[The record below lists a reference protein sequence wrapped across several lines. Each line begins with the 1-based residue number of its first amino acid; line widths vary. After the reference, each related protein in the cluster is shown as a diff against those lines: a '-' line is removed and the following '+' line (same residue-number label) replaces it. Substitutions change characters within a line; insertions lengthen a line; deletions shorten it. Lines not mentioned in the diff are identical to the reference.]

1 MVAAAMVVPLFALT
15 AACSGGGS
23 DSAGAADAPGE
34 PGATSAAGESES
46 TPGAAALDAGAGADA
61 GAGDNAAPS
70 GTAGEAPLLPGSP
83 LESAV
88 NNMDSTLESLRGILD
103 EAIPSSSWRQV
114 AEAEI
119 VMCDEG
125 EGRYSAPQ
133 FMALGGS
140 IPDELW
146 PRIEQLLVDRG
157 YAPARDEQP
166 VEGNLTLAFYAEDGA
181 NVSVHS
187 TGGSG
192 AAYSGSV
199 PCSEGYAGE

>member
-1 MVAAAMVVPLFALT
+1 M
-15 AACSGGGS
+15 
-23 DSAGAADAPGE
+23 
-34 PGATSAAGESES
+34 
-46 TPGAAALDAGAGADA
+46 
-61 GAGDNAAPS
+61 
-70 GTAGEAPLLPGSP
+70 LPGSP

-88 NNMDSTLESLRGILD
+88 NDMDSTLESLRGILD

-114 AEAEI
+114 AEAEM

-157 YAPARDEQP
+157 YTPARDEQP
-166 VEGNLTLAFYAEDGA
+166 VEGDLTLAFYTEDGA

-187 TGGSG
+187 SGGSG

-199 PCSEGYAGE
+199 PCSEGYTGE